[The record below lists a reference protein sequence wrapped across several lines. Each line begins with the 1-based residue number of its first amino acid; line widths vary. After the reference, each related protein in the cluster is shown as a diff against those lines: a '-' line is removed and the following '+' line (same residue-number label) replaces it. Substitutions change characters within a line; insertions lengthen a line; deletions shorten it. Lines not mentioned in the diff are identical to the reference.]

1 LKFFT
6 DKRGLAITYAIFSAF
21 FLFFSIPIG
30 AVFLTFRNGETF
42 SKLNEIIGNQP
53 ANLNHAETQFR
64 LAFYFVILM
73 VVLTGFMY
81 LLTAKS
87 RSSAFR
93 FLTIIFGSYTII
105 SFGYKVIV
113 GTALT
118 TAISKLES
126 GPLKVSAPA
135 IAKSFTNNFLV
146 FGLTGALLS
155 ILSLLL
161 GLLGNERR
169 EA

>member
-1 LKFFT
+1 MKLFT

-30 AVFLTFRNGETF
+30 AIYLTFRNGETF
-42 SKLNEIIGNQP
+42 SKLNQIVGNKPAEIT
-53 ANLNHAETQFR
+53 HAQTQFR
-64 LAFYFVILM
+64 LAFYFIILM
-73 VVLTGFMY
+73 VFLTGLMY

-105 SFGYKVIV
+105 SLGYKVIV

-126 GPLKVSAPA
+126 GTLKESAPA

-155 ILSLLL
+155 VVTLLL
-161 GLLGNERR
+161 GLFGNERR